1 MTRRVLV
8 TRLDGAGDVLLA
20 GPAVRAVAGRR
31 DTRVTLLC
39 GPAGAAAGRLLPGVA
54 EVLTWASPWVVNPA
68 PPIDRAALD
77 GFVDTLADHAFDE
90 AVILTS
96 FHQSPLPTALLLRLA
111 GVGRVTGASVD
122 YPGTLLDVRLRPC
135 DGPGD
140 DGDRSG
146 HDAPDH
152 LPEDLPEPERA
163 LAIAAAAGYRLPVD
177 DPGGL
182 AVLPPPPLGDLLA
195 PLRHETRDRPY
206 VVLHPGAAV
215 GARRWPATHHRRAA
229 GLLAD
234 DGVAVV
240 VTGGP
245 DERALT
251 ADVAAGAG
259 PGRALDLGG
268 GTGLAELSAVL
279 AGAEAVVVGNTG
291 AAHLAAAVGTPVVS
305 LFSPVVPA
313 LRWRPYRVPQ
323 VLLGDQT
330 APCRDTR
337 ARDCPVPGH
346 PCLTGVTP
354 EEVRDAVR
362 RLRDPAPPPGAP
374 LPTQE
379 DEAADDTGDARP
391 SRRAAASSP
400 CPLLVLTPTEGT
412 S

>member
-1 MTRRVLV
+1 VTHRVLV

-20 GPAVRAVAGRR
+20 GPAVRAVAAGR
-31 DTRVTLLC
+31 DTEVTLLC

-54 EVLTWASPWVVNPA
+54 DVLVWASPWVVNPA

-77 GFVDTLADHAFDE
+77 RFVDTLAARAFDE

-111 GVGRVTGASVD
+111 GVRRITGASID
-122 YPGTLLDVRLRPC
+122 YPGTLLDVRLRPG

-140 DGDRSG
+140 D
-146 HDAPDH
+146 

-163 LAIAAAAGYRLPVD
+163 LAIAAAGGHRLPAG

-182 AVLPPPPLGDLLA
+182 GVLPPPPLGDLLA
-195 PLRHETRDRPY
+195 PLDGRPY

-215 GARRWPATHHRRAA
+215 TARRWPAEHHRRAA
-229 GLLAD
+229 GLIAR
-234 DGVAVV
+234 DGLGVV

-251 ADVAAGAG
+251 AEVAAGA
-259 PGRALDLGG
+259 PGGLDLGG
-268 GTGLAELSAVL
+268 RTGLPGLSAVL
-279 AGAEAVVVGNTG
+279 AGADAVVVGNTG

-305 LFSPVVPA
+305 LFAPVVPA
-313 LRWRPYRVPQ
+313 VRWRPYRVRQ
-323 VLLGDQT
+323 VLLGDQD

-346 PCLTGVTP
+346 PCLTQVEP
-354 EEVRDAVR
+354 DDVLDAVR
-362 RLRDPAPPPGAP
+362 RLRAAPPARAR
-374 LPTQE
+374 LR
-379 DEAADDTGDARP
+379 AARP
-391 SRRAAASSP
+391 VS
-400 CPLLVLTPTEGT
+400 LTPTEGHP
-412 S
+412 